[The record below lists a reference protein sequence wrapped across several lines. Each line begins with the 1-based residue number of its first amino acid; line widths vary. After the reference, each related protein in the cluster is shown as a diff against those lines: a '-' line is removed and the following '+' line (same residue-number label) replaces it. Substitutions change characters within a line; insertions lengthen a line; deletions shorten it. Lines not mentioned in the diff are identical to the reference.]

1 MQVVEFWGIFIPMSK
16 LIGRRE
22 KLEIKGKV
30 IDLIAQGLPL
40 LTIQERVGVNRNTIY
55 NWIAKDERFKK
66 AIDKAKERYA
76 KGQIENK
83 LWQLANGYHEEEVVE
98 EYMGEKLV
106 NGELRPCKYTKK
118 VKVRAPSEKALMA
131 LASKYSPKEY
141 SGDNETTINVKIT
154 QRDRSLTT
162 EERLKLLEDEGKET
176 IELNDYKEL
185 TTSDAV
191 D

>member
-1 MQVVEFWGIFIPMSK
+1 MSK

-83 LWQLANGYHEEEVVE
+83 LWQLANGYHEEEVTE
-98 EYMGEKLV
+98 EFMGVKV
-106 NGELRPCKYTKK
+106 INGEEVPCKYTKK
-118 VKVRAPSEKALMA
+118 VKVKAPSEKALMA

-141 SGDNETTINVKIT
+141 SEDNETTINVKIT